1 MKTST
6 VGIVIIVLSFCFGF
20 GEFFSVMSASQAGLG
35 DIAFLI
41 AYYGMT
47 VLWFLLGTTLLI
59 SGTIE
64 ETGHFL
70 NQHHTTSK

>member
-20 GEFFSVMSASQAGLG
+20 VEFFSVMSASQAGLG
-35 DIAFLI
+35 DIAFLV
-41 AYYGMT
+41 AYYSMT
-47 VLWFLLGTTLLI
+47 LLWFMLGATLLI

-64 ETGHFL
+64 ETGNL
-70 NQHHTTSK
+70 LKQHHTANK

>member
-6 VGIVIIVLSFCFGF
+6 VGIVIIILSFCFGF
-20 GEFFSVMSASQAGLG
+20 GEFFSVMSASQAGLV

-47 VLWFLLGTTLLI
+47 VLWLLLGTALLI
-59 SGTIE
+59 SGTIVG
-64 ETGHFL
+64 TGNFL
-70 NQHHTTSK
+70 NQHHTANK